1 MLILPLPGVL
11 SLCDQ
16 STDACVSP
24 DHTCVG
30 PVALSP
36 PSPSQLS
43 LFPLFVLF
51 LLARISD
58 PATKPGA
65 TAGPPPA
72 ELEVVAVFV
81 LRGLV
86 GWARS
91 SGKVQ
96 GGCEAFPAATSPG
109 GKHTITPR
117 LAREIRAGAS
127 SGAAS
132 TSARLLGRASFP
144 TAAATASSPWGV
156 VAR

>member
-43 LFPLFVLF
+43 LSPIFVLF

-58 PATKPGA
+58 PATKRGA

-81 LRGLV
+81 LRGVV

-109 GKHTITPR
+109 EKHTATSSGDPGWGIVGSCINVGTPR
-117 LAREIRAGAS
+117 W
-127 SGAAS
+127 
-132 TSARLLGRASFP
+132 ASFIP
-144 TAAATASSPWGV
+144 TAAATASFPWGV

>member
-58 PATKPGA
+58 PATKRGA

-81 LRGLV
+81 LRGVV

-91 SGKVQ
+91 SGKVR
-96 GGCEAFPAATSPG
+96 GAA
-109 GKHTITPR
+109 KHSRRRHPRGRSTPR
-117 LAREIRAGAS
+117 LAREIRHAS
-127 SGAAS
+127 
-132 TSARLLGRASFP
+132 LGELHSLPQRRRRAPRGEWWRGSIP
-144 TAAATASSPWGV
+144 V
-156 VAR
+156 DE

>member
-36 PSPSQLS
+36 PSASQLS

-58 PATKPGA
+58 PATKRGA
-65 TAGPPPA
+65 TPGPPPA

-109 GKHTITPR
+109 EAHHHTAT
-117 LAREIRAGAS
+117 S
-127 SGAAS
+127 SGDP
-132 TSARLLGRASFP
+132 ARLLGRASFP